1 MATQIYKVSDPSG
14 KVREIEGPAGASD
27 EEIITQ
33 AKKLFASA
41 PAETKMP
48 RTISGAMRRM
58 REPGYTPP
66 VEQYAKS
73 PAELGRQYA
82 DVAKATGAELGK
94 LVTGAGE
101 LLPGAAGEAAAR
113 GTQYL
118 TGVAEQAG
126 ARTPG
131 AGPFAKGVSIAAPI
145 PGVTKYLQAAKSL
158 PQLLRRGTGTGAAI
172 GAATPTGSP
181 DIAEK
186 ALPTAAGVALGTI
199 PAIPGA
205 VRSAREAVS
214 GISKRVEPIGTPEGL
229 TSLGERIQKEITPS
243 VEKAYKARANEADV
257 NYDVAKQTARESQT
271 KGQPFAQSPA
281 GRALLDTLQKSKYS
295 IDEKGNLFL
304 VGEDKV
310 KAIDRLINAISGKTS
325 GGFQRVA
332 KETPAGKK
340 IYSMK
345 GEPKSTIEKD
355 IDAVVEELRYLRE
368 ANKPGNEFTGYAGL
382 DARYR
387 QQLEELLSKHLY
399 AWNKDYEIADLAYR
413 EASKK
418 LAPFQTQLMQ
428 KILRKEKYSPGELA
442 LDTERFADELFKSR
456 DTVREFKAITGQP
469 EVINNIAKN
478 YFATIM
484 EGKSPQRIQSFVND
498 PYQRGWMEESGIY
511 DIAKR
516 YAETVDKVESKREI
530 LKKLGLATTGGVVGS
545 KIASILGLI

>member
-1 MATQIYKVSDPSG
+1 MPVYEYKG
-14 KVREIEGPAGASD
+14 KHYDLSETD
-27 EEIITQ
+27 
-33 AKKLFASA
+33 ASA
-41 PAETKMP
+41 AKAKIQSYLGESTETKSDKP
-48 RTISGAMRRM
+48 RTISAAMRRM
-58 REPGYTPP
+58 REPGYAPP

-131 AGPFAKGVSIAAPI
+131 ALPFAKGASIVAPI
-145 PGVTKYLQAAKSL
+145 PGVAKYLQAAKSL
-158 PQLLRRGTGTGAAI
+158 PSLVRRGAGVGAGI
-172 GAATPTGSP
+172 GAATPTGSA
-181 DIAEK
+181 DISEK
-186 ALPTAAGVALGTI
+186 IVPTAAGAALGVV
-199 PAIPGA
+199 PAIPGVA
-205 VRSAREAVS
+205 RSAKEAVS
-214 GISKRVEPIGTPEGL
+214 GIGKKVEPIGTPEGL
-229 TSLGERIQKEITPS
+229 TSLGERIEKEITPT
-243 VEKAYKARANEADV
+243 VEKAYKSRATEADA
-257 NYDVAKQTARESQT
+257 NYEIAKQTAREAQS

-281 GRALLDTLQKSKYS
+281 GKSLLDTLQKSKYS
-295 IDEKGNLFL
+295 IDQNGKLFL

-332 KETPAGKK
+332 KETPTGKK

-345 GEPKSTIEKD
+345 GEPKTTLEKD

-368 ANKPGNEFTGYAGL
+368 ANKPGTEFTGYAGL

-387 QQLEELLSKHLY
+387 QQLEELLSRHLY
-399 AWNKDYEIADLAYR
+399 AWNPAYETADLAYR

-418 LAPFQTQLMQ
+418 LSPFQTQLMQ
-428 KILRKEKYSPGELA
+428 KILKKEKYSPGELA
-442 LDTERFADELFKSR
+442 IDTERFADELFKSR
-456 DTVREFKAITGQP
+456 DTVREFKAITGKP
-469 EVINNIAKN
+469 EIINDIAKN

-484 EGKSPQRIQSFVND
+484 EGKSPQRIKSFVSD

-516 YAETVDKVESKREI
+516 YAESVEKSQSKREI
-530 LKKLGLATTGGVVGS
+530 LKKLGIATTGGVVGS
-545 KIASILGLI
+545 KIASILGMI